1 MSTPDYFARIHG
13 SVNFPL
19 LQSKRVVIVGVG
31 MVGSPIAEELAKCGV
46 GHLRLIDHDI
56 LERANLSRHVLTDEY
71 LGWNKAEGLT
81 VYLAQ
86 HVEGLQIEAVPC
98 KIDRS
103 VSNDLLDQWLA
114 DADIIIASTDDHEA
128 QRRVGQHALALGI
141 PSIFPA
147 LYIEGGGEVIVQLDD
162 QLPCFSCWDEF
173 RPHDAPLRGAQAL
186 GFIALPV
193 IYTSLRI
200 SLGLLDPASPDREI
214 MRAGRTRPPYQ
225 TFGLNRVG
233 TLLSGHLTQRPDCPV
248 CSTQSSSPPPTQ
260 TAPPTPPVAAVSQQ
274 GPRYGVI
281 ALIAVAILVAIVIG
295 LSHSSP
301 SASVPEGVNAAAG
314 KDSRSTQSEPP
325 APATRS
331 DKTGRSVATALPITP
346 GAPEVANS
354 GAVAYDKGR
363 CGPEKGQFWKIA
375 LHQGEK
381 VTITWGGPGIA
392 AGGIDIWT
400 PGITDIHGSDERRVT
415 YQSTEGAEE
424 SELKFAAPTTGEYP
438 IVIDDN
444 CGRPVHINF
453 ILTIRPG

>member
-1 MSTPDYFARIHG
+1 MSTPDYFARIRG

-19 LQSKRVVIVGVG
+19 LQSRRVVIAGVG

-86 HVEGLQIEAVPC
+86 HVEGLQIEAVPH

-103 VSNDLLDQWLA
+103 ISDDMLDQWLA
-114 DADIIIASTDDHEA
+114 DADLIIAATDDHET
-128 QRRVGQHALALGI
+128 QRRVGRRALALGI

-147 LYIEGGGEVIVQLDD
+147 LYVEGGGEIIVQLDD

-225 TFGLNRVG
+225 TFGLNRFG
-233 TLLSGHLTQRPDCPV
+233 TLRSGHLTLRRDCPSCGGGPV
-248 CSTQSSSPPPTQ
+248 GETERARATAISRPPPMTSPRAMRVTTQ
-260 TAPPTPPVAAVSQQ
+260 ARRSPARGSSITTGQ
-274 GPRYGVI
+274 
-281 ALIAVAILVAIVIG
+281 LIASGITVFLWFSLWSEGWEGFRYWWNPAAWLIVVAWMIG
-295 LSHSSP
+295 LW
-301 SASVPEGVNAAAG
+301 
-314 KDSRSTQSEPP
+314 R
-325 APATRS
+325 
-331 DKTGRSVATALPITP
+331 
-346 GAPEVANS
+346 
-354 GAVAYDKGR
+354 
-363 CGPEKGQFWKIA
+363 
-375 LHQGEK
+375 
-381 VTITWGGPGIA
+381 
-392 AGGIDIWT
+392 
-400 PGITDIHGSDERRVT
+400 
-415 YQSTEGAEE
+415 
-424 SELKFAAPTTGEYP
+424 EYG
-438 IVIDDN
+438 N
-444 CGRPVHINF
+444 
-453 ILTIRPG
+453 